1 MRFNH
6 RGTWRLAAASV
17 LLALLGATPVG
28 AGELEVPLDL
38 GYLILNAAI
47 AQRLYTGPG
56 GRAEFFRGSDE
67 CQYFY
72 AENPRFG
79 RHDSQLE
86 LNTDGDLSLGLA
98 LGGSCVSPISW
109 KGIIQ
114 AETEPRIEGLA
125 LRLRVADL
133 NFYNPDHTKS
143 EIAGRAFDL
152 VKGNLI
158 PRLEAFSY
166 DLSPAMAELNSLA
179 ASIPSTAQG
188 EQARTALQSLRLG
201 PAVVPE
207 DDGVRVTLRLALP
220 DSLMAAHTPAPIT
233 SAQAAAWRMAAEN
246 VANFLAGAA
255 AQIRTIIPD
264 RQLAGE
270 LGAVVDDSRRRAA
283 QAAAQPP
290 SNLDPLPVF
299 HDDWDRLRTI
309 VQRAAS
315 QNHAGDQTLELLSFV
330 TAGDALFAI
339 DGESPALGSCLSSAA
354 LDELS
359 RGIGSPAAARSD

>member
-1 MRFNH
+1 MFKH
-6 RGTWRLAAASV
+6 RGTSRLAAACV
-17 LLALLGATPVG
+17 LIALFGAVPVR

-38 GYLILNAAI
+38 DYLILNAAI
-47 AQRLYTGPG
+47 AQKLYTAPG

-72 AENPRFG
+72 AEKPRFG

-86 LNTDGDLSLGLA
+86 LNTEGDLSLGLA

-114 AETEPRIEGLA
+114 AETEPRVEGRA
-125 LRLRVADL
+125 LRLRVTDL
-133 NFYNPDHTKS
+133 NFYNPDRSKS
-143 EIAGRAFDL
+143 EIAGRGFDL

-166 DLSPAMAELNSLA
+166 DLSPAMAQLNSLA

-188 EQARTALQSLRLG
+188 EQARTALESLRLA

-207 DDGVRVTLRLALP
+207 DDGVRVTLQLALP
-220 DSLMAAHTPAPIT
+220 DSLMAAQTPAPLT
-233 SAQAAAWRMAAEN
+233 STQAAAWRIAAEN

-255 AQIRTIIPD
+255 GQIRAIVPD
-264 RQLAGE
+264 QQLAGE
-270 LGAVVDDSRRRAA
+270 LATVVDDSRRRAA
-283 QAAAQPP
+283 QAATQSP
-290 SNLDPLPVF
+290 SNRDPLPLF
-299 HDDWDRLRTI
+299 RDDWDRLRTI
-309 VQRAAS
+309 VKRAAY
-315 QNHAGDQTLELLSFV
+315 QNLAGGHTLELLSFV

-339 DGESPALGSCLSSAA
+339 DSESPALGSCLSSAA

-359 RGIGSPAAARSD
+359 RRLGSPAAARSD